1 MNLKFTKMQGLGNDY
16 IYVNCFDNDVKNQI
30 QDPANLSIKL
40 SDRHFGVG
48 SDGLILI
55 LPSKKCDARMRMFN
69 SDGSEGKMCGNG
81 IRCVGKFVYDYIFN
95 KDKNKSSLTIETLSG
110 IKSVNILNDDLI
122 SVDMGK
128 PSLKASQI
136 PVNLAEDIVVN
147 RKVSMNDNNDY
158 YITCVSM
165 GNPHCI
171 IFYDDDLEKLDIR
184 EIGKEF
190 ERSSLFPEG
199 VNIEFVK
206 IISNDSIRMR
216 VWERGSGETLACGT
230 GACASVVACIENGY
244 FSKGMDIKVILNGG
258 TLYVNYDEN
267 DNIYMTGEAKKVFDG
282 IVNIDIER
290 I

>member
-30 QDPANLSIKL
+30 QDPATLSIKL

-55 LPSKKCDARMRMFN
+55 LPSKNCDARMRMFN

-95 KDKNKSSLTIETLSG
+95 KDKNKSNLTIETLSG

-136 PVNLAEDIVVN
+136 PINLTEDTVVN
-147 RKVSMNDNNDY
+147 RKVSVNNNDY

-171 IFYDDDLEKLDIR
+171 IFYDNDLEKLDIR
-184 EIGKEF
+184 EIGQEF
-190 ERSSLFPEG
+190 EKSSLFPEG

-258 TLYVNYDEN
+258 TLYVNYDKN
-267 DNIYMTGEAKKVFDG
+267 DNICMTGEAKKVFDG
-282 IVNIDIER
+282 IVNIE
-290 I
+290 

>member
-81 IRCVGKFVYDYIFN
+81 VRCVGKFVYDYIFN
-95 KDKNKSSLTIETLSG
+95 KDKNKSNLTIETLSG

-136 PVNLAEDIVVN
+136 PVNLTEDTVVN
-147 RKVSMNDNNDY
+147 CKVSMNDNNDY

-258 TLYVNYDEN
+258 TLYVNYDKN

-282 IVNIDIER
+282 IVNIE
-290 I
+290 